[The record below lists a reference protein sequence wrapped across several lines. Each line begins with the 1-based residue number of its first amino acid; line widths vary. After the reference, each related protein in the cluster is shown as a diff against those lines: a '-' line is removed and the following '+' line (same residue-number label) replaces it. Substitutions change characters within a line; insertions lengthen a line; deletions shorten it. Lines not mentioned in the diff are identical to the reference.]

1 MASRGQPL
9 WVPYRAWDKA
19 NNDHAKADAAHHTL
33 RWWKDGA
40 AASLDYAGSVVE
52 VDPLVL
58 PGVYAVQLS
67 ADETDCNVGLLGG
80 VSSTA
85 GVVIL
90 PTPISFEQLPIQAP
104 GQSNGLPLLNNAA
117 LLKVILDYTAA
128 LPNSYSPGTVGESL
142 WASLAQGFGRWVL
155 NGNQLQLFDSQ
166 GGTLLRTF
174 TLTFDPD
181 HPTKVIERV

>member
-19 NNDHAKADAAHHTL
+19 NNQPAIADDGHHTL
-33 RWWKDGA
+33 RWWKDG
-40 AASLDYAGSVVE
+40 YAGPLDNAGTVTE
-52 VDPLVL
+52 IDPAVM
-58 PGVYAVQLS
+58 PGVYAVLLS
-67 ADETDCNVGLLGG
+67 ASETAANVGILGG
-80 VSSTA
+80 VSSTP

-90 PTPISFEQLPIQAP
+90 PTPISFEQLPIPAP
-104 GQSNGLPLLNNAA
+104 GQANGLPLLNNAA

-128 LPNSYSPGTVGESL
+128 LPNTYATGTVGEAL

-155 NGNQLQLFDSQ
+155 NGSLLQLYDST
-166 GGTLLRTF
+166 GGTLLREF